1 MGNNYHSRNTN
12 SYIDTDIII
21 LQNRNII
28 KVAYSVSCNKTNA
41 QIFPPTANAIRS
53 DGGRN
58 PIGRRTESDRAADAN
73 GGKMLGVM
81 VQRARSD

>member
-53 DGGRN
+53 DGGRERWEN
-58 PIGRRTESDRAADAN
+58 VGGYGAESE
-73 GGKMLGVM
+73 K
-81 VQRARSD
+81 